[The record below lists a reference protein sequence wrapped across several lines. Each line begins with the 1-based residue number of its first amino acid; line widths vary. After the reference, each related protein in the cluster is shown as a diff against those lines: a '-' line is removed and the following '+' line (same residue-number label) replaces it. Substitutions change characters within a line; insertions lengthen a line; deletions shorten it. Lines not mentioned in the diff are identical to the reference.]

1 MTRPS
6 VFISSV
12 LRKMIPVTVKE
23 DAVIALLTDT
33 ISVRENEIEHLLTHF
48 DKSLRILN
56 SALLNVRESYGIME
70 ELGGIT
76 VQARNYCTHTGGYEG
91 NKVKLDEFTA
101 RFQSAL
107 KKLDTHAA
115 AATCEGINLLMGDSM
130 TTAFDTQN
138 QQKITTT
145 GFTLTSKT
153 LDLRAPDFT
162 TESSIRNSR
171 IDVMNAMDVVVAL
184 RIMIQDDIF
193 SITTRQEFST
203 LAIDAAQTGRKN
215 LTSTSINAENISL
228 KKLGATPFPF
238 TLAED
243 AQAETFRHLQHHI

>member
-33 ISVRENEIEHLLTHF
+33 ISVRENEIEQLLTHF

-91 NKVKLDEFTA
+91 NKVKLDEFTV
-101 RFQSAL
+101 RFQSTL
-107 KKLDTHAA
+107 KKLDT
-115 AATCEGINLLMGDSM
+115 E
-130 TTAFDTQN
+130 
-138 QQKITTT
+138 
-145 GFTLTSKT
+145 
-153 LDLRAPDFT
+153 
-162 TESSIRNSR
+162 
-171 IDVMNAMDVVVAL
+171 
-184 RIMIQDDIF
+184 
-193 SITTRQEFST
+193 
-203 LAIDAAQTGRKN
+203 
-215 LTSTSINAENISL
+215 
-228 KKLGATPFPF
+228 
-238 TLAED
+238 
-243 AQAETFRHLQHHI
+243 